1 MNLKRE
7 QNALEIDQKTSF
19 QIVFITGMH
28 RSGSSALSRAM
39 TTLGIHHS
47 DNLMR
52 ASEDNVK
59 GYWEDE
65 DFVSFNDDLL
75 RQTGQLWEEPKL
87 TNPEELT
94 ILAENQEARACSFL
108 KSKAKNKEMIC
119 LKDPRL
125 CNLIPFWQKICKDNG
140 IKCYFIA
147 SHRDPLPTAYS
158 IHNRDSISTEKAL
171 SIWCTYYINLLDNL
185 IPSELLIINYDNL
198 INNTHNEIKA
208 LSAFLNRQINEGK
221 FKTYSEHFLDK
232 NLRHYQQSP
241 PEPSPIETVSR
252 KVNMLLKSFNQNTF
266 IHEIDLKSAVA
277 ITRRSLIEAN
287 QDLSDKSTA
296 SKFKNLFAIHYKK
309 SEEHQNEIR
318 KLKQDI
324 QTLHS
329 WIDQNKEKILATKN
343 ELERVKHLRQS
354 SRKRY
359 QDAMNQFDNL
369 TRTIWWQL
377 STPIRFIFSSRRDRD
392 NLRALKSRSE
402 RKSISD

>member
-1 MNLKRE
+1 MSLKGE
-7 QNALEIDQKTSF
+7 QNSLEIDQKNSL

-39 TTLGIHHS
+39 STLGIDHS

-65 DFVSFNDDLL
+65 DFVTFNDDLL
-75 RQTGQLWEEPKL
+75 RQTGQLWDEPKL
-87 TNPEELT
+87 INPEEF
-94 ILAENQEARACSFL
+94 IALAETQGTKACSLL
-108 KSKAKNKEMIC
+108 KSKAKNKEIIC

-125 CNLIPFWQKICKDNG
+125 CNLIPFWRKVCQDNE
-140 IKCYFIA
+140 IKCSFIA
-147 SHRDPLPTAYS
+147 SHRNPLPTACS
-158 IHNRDSISTEKAL
+158 IHKRDSIGTEKAL
-171 SIWCTYYINLLDNL
+171 SIWCTYYINLLENL
-185 IPSELLIINYDNL
+185 SPNELLIINYDNL
-198 INNTHNEIKA
+198 ISNTRNEIKA
-208 LSAFLNRQINEGK
+208 LSAFLNRQINENR

-241 PEPSPIETVSR
+241 PEASPIETTSR
-252 KVNMLLKSFNQNTF
+252 KVNILLKNFNPNA
-266 IHEIDLKSAVA
+266 INYEIELKSALAVA
-277 ITRRSLIEAN
+277 RRSLIEAN
-287 QDLSDKSTA
+287 QDLSSKSTA
-296 SKFKNLFAIHYKK
+296 SKFKGLFAIHYKK

-329 WIDQNKEKILATKN
+329 WINQNKEQILATKN
-343 ELERVKHLRQS
+343 ELERVKRLRQS

-359 QDAMNQFDNL
+359 QDAMNEFDDL

-377 STPIRFIFSSRRDRD
+377 SAPLRVVFSSRRDKV
-392 NLRALKSRSE
+392 NLRALKSRSK
-402 RKSISD
+402 RKPLKD